1 MSGVIGILGGTGLLG
16 RAVSAELARRGRAF
30 IAPPR
35 DAFDLADAAT
45 IDVRLEALRPAAIVN
60 LAGFTDVA
68 AAERPENGSAATLL
82 NAVLPGLLAAA
93 CARLAIPFVHVS
105 TDYVF
110 DGAKRTPYLEDDPV
124 NPSQVYGATKLEGEK
139 TAVAGNPRVLIIRVS
154 TLYGPGRP
162 QRPAYVDAILAQARA
177 RAAEG
182 GGAIEVVEPPVASPT
197 YAPDV
202 APALLDLLD
211 RGAIGIVHVV
221 NDGAASRLELATA
234 AVALAGLDERV
245 TVRVRPEPPSG
256 LRRPAYSVLD
266 TTKLFGLIGRRLPPW
281 RDGLARYVGGSRE
294 VRARS

>member
-1 MSGVIGILGGTGLLG
+1 MSGEVCVLGGTGLLG
-16 RAVSAELARRGRAF
+16 RAVAAELTRRGRAF

-35 DAFDLADAAT
+35 AALDLADAAA
-45 IDVRLEALRPAAIVN
+45 IGGRIEALRPSAIVN

-68 AAERPENGSAATLL
+68 AAERPENRSAATAL

-110 DGAKRTPYLEDDPV
+110 DGAKRAPYLEDDPV
-124 NPSQVYGATKLEGEK
+124 NPAQVYGATKLEGE
-139 TAVAGNPRVLIIRVS
+139 TAAIAGNPRVLIVRVS

-202 APALLDLLD
+202 APALVELMD
-211 RGAIGIVHVV
+211 RCAIGIVHVV

-234 AVALAGLDERV
+234 AVALAGFGERV

-266 TTKLFGLIGRRLPPW
+266 TAKLLGLIGRKLPPW
-281 RDGLARYVGGSRE
+281 RDGLARYVGE
-294 VRARS
+294 VES